1 MVLLLLVLVGEAGS
15 GLIDTVVSERS
26 GASYTSI
33 LVLTSYVQL
42 CSLVPLAVRA
52 RFCALVI
59 VV

>member
-42 CSLVPLAVRA
+42 CSDRA
-52 RFCALVI
+52 YHITFVI
-59 VV
+59 MW